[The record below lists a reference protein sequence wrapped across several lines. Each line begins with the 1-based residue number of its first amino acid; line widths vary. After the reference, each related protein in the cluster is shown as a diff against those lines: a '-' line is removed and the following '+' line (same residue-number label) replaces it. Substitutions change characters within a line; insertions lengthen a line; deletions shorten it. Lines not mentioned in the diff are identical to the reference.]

1 MANKLGYHCK
11 FVESVPEHF
20 LCSKCKGVA
29 RRLTFTSCCGESYCH
44 GCITEIQQKGEPCP
58 ACEEKAFTTSE
69 QVKFQRRIRSL
80 QVYCSMK
87 GRGCDWTGTLDNLD
101 AHLDPDGDNCQHV
114 DTKCPFDC
122 QLNVP
127 KNKLNEHIEKECSKR
142 PYTCQHCGFKGTHE
156 EVVNVHLPECKY
168 VPLQCPNRCGVTCD
182 REDMEDHMKICRLEV
197 VACDFSG
204 VGCEDKFARELEAE
218 HVHMNSQSHLSLTA
232 ASLVRENLQLRQAL
246 LNQKQEF
253 VGKLE
258 DQGVKLCSQDEL
270 LQAQERKIHD
280 LQKLLQD
287 QEKTIQHLDEELQA
301 FREKQQKYVV
311 ELKGVAMSLQDQ
323 QKKLQ
328 GQGRNL
334 EDQKR
339 KLQQNDQRQVD
350 SKKILQNQSRKL
362 QDHERRIDDGKN
374 ELQEHENLL
383 RGQEKKQLEHEKKMR
398 DIEKDMEAKQQ
409 GRNKELRQELQE
421 QMVSDKRKSQEEIQM
436 MQDQLQ
442 KIKAKLTQNEL
453 SLGLTQ
459 KFVIVNF
466 SMERAKIISNEMQ
479 KPRPSSAIAKLIRS
493 RACWSSPSMYSHTC
507 GYKFYIQ
514 VYLDGCSER
523 HVGTMC
529 IKFATLDGQFDHLL
543 KWPVRVELTIEL
555 VHQQG
560 GRNARHNIT
569 ISCDKDGRMSKPLLN
584 RCDVSLPFDEVITL
598 LLNDTLEFNVSSM
611 RFIPS

>member
-1 MANKLGYHCK
+1 MANRFSYQCE
-11 FVESVPEHF
+11 FTESVPEHF
-20 LCSKCKGVA
+20 LCSECKGVA

-58 ACEEKAFTTSE
+58 ACGEKSFTTSE

-114 DTKCPFDC
+114 NTKCPFDC

-127 KNKLNEHIEKECSKR
+127 NNKLNEHVEKECSKR

-156 EVVNVHLPECKY
+156 EVSNVHLPECKY
-168 VPLQCPNRCGVTCD
+168 VPLQCPNLCGVTCD
-182 REDMEDHMKICRLEV
+182 REDMEDHLKICRLED
-197 VACDFSG
+197 VACEFSG
-204 VGCEDKFARELEAE
+204 VGCEDKFVRELEAE

-280 LQKLLQD
+280 LQKLLQN
-287 QEKTIQHLDEELQA
+287 QEKTIQHHDEELQA

-323 QKKLQ
+323 QKKLHEQ
-328 GQGRNL
+328 EKNL

-350 SKKILQNQSRKL
+350 SEKMLQNQAIKL
-362 QDHERRIDDGKN
+362 HDHERKID
-374 ELQEHENLL
+374 ENLL
-383 RGQEKKQLEHEKKMR
+383 PGQEKKQFDHEKKMR
-398 DIEKDMEAKQQ
+398 DIEKNIEGMEAKQQ

-421 QMVSDKRKSQEEIQM
+421 QMVSDKRKSQEEIQK

-442 KIKAKLTQNEL
+442 KNKANLTQNEI

-459 KFVIVNF
+459 RFVLVNF
-466 SMERAKIISNEMQ
+466 SEEKAKIISNEM
-479 KPRPSSAIAKLIRS
+479 KKKRTSSSVSPNRKTK
-493 RACWSSPSMYSHTC
+493 RAFWSSKIMYSHTC
-507 GYKFYIQ
+507 GYKFYIEL
-514 VYLDGCSER
+514 YLDGCTER
-523 HVGTMC
+523 HVGAMC
-529 IKFATLDGQFDHLL
+529 IKFVTLTGQFDHLL

-555 VHQQG
+555 VRQQG
-560 GRNARHNIT
+560 GRNAEHNIT
-569 ISCDKDGRMSKPLLN
+569 ISWDKDFS
-584 RCDVSLPFDEVITL
+584 RCDLCLPVDEVETL

-611 RFIPS
+611 KFIPS